1 MCLFPSVTIIIIMI
15 YGISRKH
22 FHSIIKYDC
31 LHLPPKRHRENITM
45 LILQLRKLGLREVR
59 KFDLTLTNKLRIL
72 DRNLVFGLQQE
83 SIQGLSMIGGTW
95 LPTSIPGW
103 GWAELV
109 KI

>member
-1 MCLFPSVTIIIIMI
+1 
-15 YGISRKH
+15 
-22 FHSIIKYDC
+22 
-31 LHLPPKRHRENITM
+31 M

-72 DRNLVFGLQQE
+72 DQNLVFGLQRE
-83 SIQGLSMIGGTW
+83 SVQGLSMIWGTW